1 MYIRK
6 WLNKKE
12 GVAFIE
18 VNMSNKNGGDIA
30 IGDCHRKIN
39 LEFHKWHED
48 KYGTT
53 PAVVKKQHS
62 DMLEKFDILI
72 ETFQA
77 AKAEYMKGE
86 KE

>member
-30 IGDCHRKIN
+30 IGDCRHKIN

-72 ETFQA
+72 ETLQA
-77 AKAEYMKGE
+77 AKDEYMKGE